1 MARSLLAALTA
12 LDNSAGEDEN
22 EGPDPHV
29 IKDFVALLGNANFR
43 LNDWRQKRFSEFL
56 TGPIILVPRAYD
68 PSGLR
73 QESRALGA
81 TILK

>member
-1 MARSLLAALTA
+1 MCREVVSCAYFKAILTPFSGVIWNR
-12 LDNSAGEDEN
+12 NSSVSCA
-22 EGPDPHV
+22 
-29 IKDFVALLGNANFR
+29 DFIRDLKIRDATAVRRGRN
-43 LNDWRQKRFSEFL
+43 
-56 TGPIILVPRAYD
+56 ILVPRAYD